1 MKSFFFVISLGCLSA
16 QARIGEIN
24 SITSSLIVK
33 SAVSYDNNLFLATSG
48 GLGKYNI
55 ASKKYYVF
63 TKDEGLVE
71 TDIDVIHIG
80 PNGLIWLGGKKS
92 VQIWDSY
99 QERIVDYFELDIEE
113 VSGFTN
119 YKNTVYGS
127 VKNNEKWGIM
137 EFIFL
142 EDKIYY
148 RDFYYRED
156 IEHINNIVTFGE
168 KILIHTNFGL
178 IAGNPHKEHPLYWT
192 NPYPLLGN
200 ELTAID
206 VKVDDLALVTSNAI
220 YAIKLGR
227 EPFALLKQ
235 DKKISSINKV
245 IVISEKEFVAIS
257 DSIAFKINNDSIKP
271 IFLNDGFKL
280 KSIVSNKSN
289 LWLGTNLGFG
299 MVDGNS
305 FNHFADNEPIV
316 SSPYLI
322 TYLNE
327 KKWLMAGEEGISLNG
342 WSNITRM
349 NIPNNLSSNLN
360 IVKSTIDFGS
370 QFSDLHSHNNKLYL
384 SLTDSKSAGIISFDY
399 SNGLIIED
407 LFYSIKDS
415 TKQVYNVNIINF
427 DKKNNLW
434 SISNN
439 SLNISISIFREDQV
453 RHIFSNETGNL
464 LSNKLQTMTVD
475 NFNRIWFGS
484 SSNLIMYKFSGEV
497 LDPSSE
503 LWHKEL
509 IDSEFSSR
517 KALNINVSPENKL
530 WVLTNIGLIYK
541 NLQADEKN
549 PIKSTG
555 PMINSTLRPYFP
567 NVSFNFSS
575 KIRFDPRGNIWVTS
589 QTDGI
594 HILKEDGNYW
604 PDINGINT
612 SNSNLLSN
620 WVSDVT
626 FNAEEGLAY
635 IATNKG
641 VSIIRIPFSEEKKSY
656 NNVEIFPSPFRLPN
670 DKPLTINGLMDNSEV
685 KIMTLNGVVLRTISK
700 EDIKG
705 YQGFWDGRNKQG
717 DYVGSGV
724 YLLAFYNQE
733 GASSIKKI
741 AVIRK

>member
-1 MKSFFFVISLGCLSA
+1 MKSFFFVIFLGCLSA

-342 WSNITRM
+342 WSNITRI

>member
-245 IVISEKEFVAIS
+245 IVISEKEFVSIS

-342 WSNITRM
+342 WSNITRI

-509 IDSEFSSR
+509 IDSEFPSR

>member
-1 MKSFFFVISLGCLSA
+1 MLIAFQCLSA
-16 QARIGEIN
+16 QVRIGEIN

-33 SAVSYDNNLFLATSG
+33 SAVSYDYNLFLATSG

-342 WSNITRM
+342 WSNITRI

>member
-342 WSNITRM
+342 WSNITRI

-439 SLNISISIFREDQV
+439 SLNNSCF
-453 RHIFSNETGNL
+453 
-464 LSNKLQTMTVD
+464 
-475 NFNRIWFGS
+475 
-484 SSNLIMYKFSGEV
+484 
-497 LDPSSE
+497 
-503 LWHKEL
+503 
-509 IDSEFSSR
+509 
-517 KALNINVSPENKL
+517 VS
-530 WVLTNIGLIYK
+530 
-541 NLQADEKN
+541 
-549 PIKSTG
+549 
-555 PMINSTLRPYFP
+555 
-567 NVSFNFSS
+567 
-575 KIRFDPRGNIWVTS
+575 
-589 QTDGI
+589 
-594 HILKEDGNYW
+594 
-604 PDINGINT
+604 
-612 SNSNLLSN
+612 
-620 WVSDVT
+620 
-626 FNAEEGLAY
+626 
-635 IATNKG
+635 
-641 VSIIRIPFSEEKKSY
+641 
-656 NNVEIFPSPFRLPN
+656 
-670 DKPLTINGLMDNSEV
+670 
-685 KIMTLNGVVLRTISK
+685 
-700 EDIKG
+700 
-705 YQGFWDGRNKQG
+705 
-717 DYVGSGV
+717 
-724 YLLAFYNQE
+724 
-733 GASSIKKI
+733 KKI
-741 AVIRK
+741 KLDIYFQMKPEIYCPISFKQ

>member
-342 WSNITRM
+342 WSNITRI

-670 DKPLTINGLMDNSEV
+670 VKPLTINGLMDNSEV

>member
-1 MKSFFFVISLGCLSA
+1 MKSFFFVISLGFLSA

-342 WSNITRM
+342 WSNITRI

-724 YLLAFYNQE
+724 YILAFYNQE

>member
-342 WSNITRM
+342 WSNITRI

-656 NNVEIFPSPFRLPN
+656 NNVEIFPSPFMLPN

>member
-299 MVDGNS
+299 MVDGNL

-342 WSNITRM
+342 WSNITRI

-575 KIRFDPRGNIWVTS
+575 KICFDPRGNIWVTS

>member
-92 VQIWDSY
+92 VQIWDPY

-245 IVISEKEFVAIS
+245 IVISEKEFVSIS

-342 WSNITRM
+342 WSNITRI

>member
-1 MKSFFFVISLGCLSA
+1 MKSFFFVISLGFLSA

-342 WSNITRM
+342 WSNITRI

>member
-33 SAVSYDNNLFLATSG
+33 SAVSYDYNLFLATSG

-342 WSNITRM
+342 WSNITRI

-656 NNVEIFPSPFRLPN
+656 NNVEIFPSPFMLPN

-741 AVIRK
+741 AVIRE

>member
-227 EPFALLKQ
+227 EPFALLKH

-342 WSNITRM
+342 WSNITRI

>member
-1 MKSFFFVISLGCLSA
+1 M
-16 QARIGEIN
+16 
-24 SITSSLIVK
+24 
-33 SAVSYDNNLFLATSG
+33 
-48 GLGKYNI
+48 
-55 ASKKYYVF
+55 
-63 TKDEGLVE
+63 
-71 TDIDVIHIG
+71 
-80 PNGLIWLGGKKS
+80 
-92 VQIWDSY
+92 QIWDSY

-342 WSNITRM
+342 WSNITRI

>member
-206 VKVDDLALVTSNAI
+206 VKVHDLALVTSNAI

-245 IVISEKEFVAIS
+245 IVINEKEFVAIS

-342 WSNITRM
+342 WSNITRI

>member
-245 IVISEKEFVAIS
+245 IVISEKEFVSIS

-342 WSNITRM
+342 WSNITRI

>member
-342 WSNITRM
+342 WSNITRI

-439 SLNISISIFREDQV
+439 SLYISISIFREDQV

>member
-342 WSNITRM
+342 WSNITRI

-407 LFYSIKDS
+407 SFYSIKDS

-724 YLLAFYNQE
+724 YILAFYNQE

>member
-227 EPFALLKQ
+227 EPFALLKK

-342 WSNITRM
+342 WSNITRI

>member
-342 WSNITRM
+342 WSNITRI

-415 TKQVYNVNIINF
+415 TKQVYNVNVINF

>member
-1 MKSFFFVISLGCLSA
+1 MKSFFFVISLGFLSA

-342 WSNITRM
+342 WSNITRI

-724 YLLAFYNQE
+724 YFLAFYNQE

>member
-92 VQIWDSY
+92 VQIWDPY

-342 WSNITRM
+342 WSNITRI

>member
-245 IVISEKEFVAIS
+245 IVINEKEFVAIS

-342 WSNITRM
+342 WSNITRI

>member
-327 KKWLMAGEEGISLNG
+327 KKWLIAGEEGISLNG
-342 WSNITRM
+342 WSNITRI

>member
-48 GLGKYNI
+48 GLGKFNI

-342 WSNITRM
+342 WSNITRI